1 MRDEHCRNYR
11 ILLCNLSHS
20 GVPFALPL
28 PLSALFKITK
38 FVVFA
43 LLADVA
49 NADAPGV
56 VVRALRALFGSV
68 RCLVA
73 LNVAA
78 AQALGKVCGAH
89 VDEERHL
96 GRIGDKLRVRPPI
109 LLAHHR
115 SSKFDEI
122 LHRLWPEYLCH
133 E

>member
-11 ILLCNLSHS
+11 ILLCIISHS
-20 GVPFALPL
+20 G
-28 PLSALFKITK
+28 LSALFKITK

-43 LLADVA
+43 LLVDVA

-56 VVRALRALFGSV
+56 VVRALRVLFGSV

-73 LNVAA
+73 LNVAVA

-89 VDEERHL
+89 VDEEGHL
-96 GRIGDKLRVRPPI
+96 GRIGDKLRGRSPI

-122 LHRLWPEYLCH
+122 LHRLRPEYLCH